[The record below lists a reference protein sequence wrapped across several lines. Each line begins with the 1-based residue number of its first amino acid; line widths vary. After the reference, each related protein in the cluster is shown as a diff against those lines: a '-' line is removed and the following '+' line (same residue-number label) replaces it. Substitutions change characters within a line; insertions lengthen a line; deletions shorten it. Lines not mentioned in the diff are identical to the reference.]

1 MTGVLKKGVGT
12 VVVLFLLW
20 FVFTDPNGAG
30 AMVRDIGTST
40 WDLLMR
46 LFDALSRFLTSVTG

>member
-1 MTGVLKKGVGT
+1 MTGVLKKGVGI

-20 FVFTDPNGAG
+20 FLFTDPSGAG
-30 AMVRDIGTST
+30 SVVRDIGTST

-46 LFDALSRFLTSVTG
+46 LFDALSRFLSTVTG